1 MISKI
6 KNMGLSVPKRAEV
19 IKDTFFVTAAIACA
33 ASVIFGIDSMVAGVM
48 ALISRM

>member
-19 IKDTFFVTAAIACA
+19 IRDTFFTAAVIACA
-33 ASVIFGIDSMVAGVM
+33 SSVIFGIDSMVAGIM
-48 ALISRM
+48 ALISRI